1 MSRRV
6 SRTAVFLSAAIGSL
20 AIAGAAS
27 ADPGG
32 TYLITNNATVPLDRI
47 AESFSSRYWKDIPLS
62 IPARRSTTARAEA
75 RNGETVFVGTFMYRE
90 LVGQTRG
97 CSFTTVVTYNRATR
111 KYMFTFSSAVQGGP
125 SSPATCSITA
135 SRDVNT
141 GRFTAYPVIG
151 GF

>member
-1 MSRRV
+1 MYQRQN
-6 SRTAVFLSAAIGSL
+6 
-20 AIAGAAS
+20 AS
-27 ADPGG
+27 GP
-32 TYLITNNATVPLDRI
+32 
-47 AESFSSRYWKDIPLS
+47 
-62 IPARRSTTARAEA
+62 
-75 RNGETVFVGTFMYRE
+75 
-90 LVGQTRG
+90 G

>member
-32 TYLITNNATVPLDRI
+32 TYLITNNATVPLNRT
-47 AESFSSRYWKDIPLS
+47 AESFSSSYRKNIPLS
-62 IPARRSTTARAEA
+62 IPARSSTTARAEA
-75 RNGETVFVGTFMYRE
+75 QYGETVFVGTFMYQRQNAS
-90 LVGQTRG
+90 GPG